1 MVKAMATTA
10 RDLASEIFS
19 RLQSRSPN
27 HAERWKALFINQ
39 HPGWT
44 HGPLPAVN
52 EQIREINEFWRMQ
65 LGMLTS
71 DTLHARSCIMDN
83 LDPDV
88 WLRNFERYVMN
99 AVLFEP
105 IPTQRWNAVCV

>member
-1 MVKAMATTA
+1 MVNPMEPVA
-10 RDLASEIFS
+10 RDLAGELFA
-19 RLQSRSPN
+19 RLQLRSPS

-52 EQIREINEFWRMQ
+52 AQIREINEFWRIQ
-65 LGMLTS
+65 LGMLTA
-71 DTLHARSCIMDN
+71 DTLYARSCIVDN
-83 LDPDV
+83 LAPDV
-88 WLRNFERYVMN
+88 WLRNFDRYVMS

-105 IPTQRWNAVCV
+105 IPTQQWNVHCA